1 MIYPEAWRA
10 PADMAKTLKE
20 QNDRAQA
27 RLIYWQRLRGAR
39 VEYANETGSDSI
51 TQIYLGA
58 NDGFYQWMQDK
69 YGIQLEFIDGNIS
82 GAYTVLDE
90 KKLMMFLLKYPG

>member
-1 MIYPEAWRA
+1 MIYPEAWTA
-10 PADMAKTLKE
+10 PEDMAKDIKE

-27 RLIYWQRLRGAR
+27 RLLYWQRLRGAR
-39 VEYANETGSDSI
+39 VEYADETGSDSI
-51 TQIYLGA
+51 TQVTKH

-69 YGIQLEFIDGNIS
+69 YGIQLEFINGNIS
-82 GAYTVLDE
+82 GAYTILDE